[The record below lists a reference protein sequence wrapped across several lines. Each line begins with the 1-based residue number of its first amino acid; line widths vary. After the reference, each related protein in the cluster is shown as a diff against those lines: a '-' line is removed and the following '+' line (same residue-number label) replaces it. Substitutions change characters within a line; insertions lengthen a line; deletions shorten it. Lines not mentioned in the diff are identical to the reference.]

1 MPSAFILTSVAKG
14 AVEDAIDDLSE
25 FDHVTEVYSI
35 AGRYDLLIKVQVEEY
50 EQFTDVIPEKLQS
63 VEAIEETETLMA
75 FKTYKF

>member
-1 MPSAFILTSVAKG
+1 MPNAFILTSVTKG
-14 AVEDAIDDLSE
+14 GIGDAIDSLSE

-50 EQFTDVIPEKLQS
+50 EQFTEVIPEKLQS
-63 VEAIEETETLMA
+63 VDEIEETETLMA